1 MKMKSTIKLFS
12 MAVFTSMLLFGC
24 YPNEDIYYSDTDIAV
39 TRFDDTYDFG
49 DAEIC
54 VLFDTVMHVVEE
66 GEDAKEG
73 MNDAHMLKEIE
84 KNLKEN
90 TKFTVYVTKDSLDLK
105 AKLEADEKTLSD
117 VDLVVTTTVMETD
130 YYYTGYYPWYGYWY
144 WGWGWYKSGSLKTA
158 KNTEYYYYPWY
169 PWGGGT
175 YYAYT
180 TGTIMIDMIDAKS
193 IDDSHDEVRLPVVWN
208 GVINGLLSGNKTD
221 QANRI
226 TTQVNKCFK
235 QSPYL
240 K

>member
-1 MKMKSTIKLFS
+1 MKSTIKLFS

-39 TRFDDTYDFG
+39 TRFDDTYSFA

-66 GEDAKEG
+66 GEEAKEG
-73 MNDAHMLKEIE
+73 MNDAHMLDEIE
-84 KNLKEN
+84 KNLNLVYTDEN
-90 TKFTVYVTKDSLDLK
+90 VFVAKDSLDL
-105 AKLEADEKTLSD
+105 AMKLAEKGLTIND
-117 VDLVVTTTVMETD
+117 VDVAVTTTVMETD
-130 YYYTGYYPWYGYWY
+130 YYYTGYYPWYDYWY
-144 WGWGWYKSGSLKTA
+144 WWGWYKSGSLKSA
-158 KNTEYYYYPWY
+158 ENTEYYYYPWY

-180 TGTIMIDMIDAKS
+180 AGTIMIDMINVAAVDNKRG
-193 IDDSHDEVRLPVVWN
+193 EVKLPVVWN
-208 GVINGLLSGNKTD
+208 AVINGLLSGNKTD

-226 TTQVNKCFK
+226 TTQVDKCFK

-240 K
+240 KK